1 MKQSV
6 QSRREQVDK
15 ASGLSVVEQ
24 CKLLSIHR
32 SGFYYS
38 PKRENDLN
46 LELMRMIDEK
56 HLLHPWL
63 GVPRMTE
70 WLREDKGIKVN
81 HKRVER
87 LFRLMGISAIG
98 PKPNTSKANKGE
110 NHRVYPYLLRNLAVN
125 RINQVW
131 AMDITYIPVR
141 GGYLY
146 LCALIDLHSRFV
158 LGWSLSNTMTADWC
172 RQTLES
178 AIQEHGKPEILNTD
192 QGSQFT
198 SKDFSDW
205 VTEPNQEIKL
215 SMDGKGRAIDN
226 IFIERL
232 WRSVKYEHVYL
243 FPKDDGLECYEGL
256 REYFKYYNTER
267 RHQSLEGKTPQMCY
281 KKEKPAA

>member
-98 PKPNTSKANKGE
+98 PKPQHLKSQQGGE
-110 NHRVYPYLLRNLAVN
+110 
-125 RINQVW
+125 
-131 AMDITYIPVR
+131 
-141 GGYLY
+141 
-146 LCALIDLHSRFV
+146 S
-158 LGWSLSNTMTADWC
+158 
-172 RQTLES
+172 
-178 AIQEHGKPEILNTD
+178 
-192 QGSQFT
+192 
-198 SKDFSDW
+198 
-205 VTEPNQEIKL
+205 
-215 SMDGKGRAIDN
+215 
-226 IFIERL
+226 
-232 WRSVKYEHVYL
+232 
-243 FPKDDGLECYEGL
+243 
-256 REYFKYYNTER
+256 
-267 RHQSLEGKTPQMCY
+267 
-281 KKEKPAA
+281 